1 MKENKNIAVSYEIV
15 DLTKANVTSSMATA
29 SRSHGH

>member
-1 MKENKNIAVSYEIV
+1 MKEKKNIAVSFEIV
-15 DLTKANVTSSMATA
+15 DLTKANVTGPMATA